1 MTNKNQEAFEQMNR
15 LTKAAKN
22 FYGDNYNPGTL
33 YPPRDTKF
41 LLDEEYIPF
50 DFDTDYDDTLYKEY
64 RRVRMLDNPFEYNQP
79 SALNQTIGAIYDL
92 GKNYRE
98 MTNHKFKYMDDY
110 HHCKANYEAIK
121 RGDYGYKTAKNLMFY
136 KELIDKPKNRY
147 IRGLSQQ
154 ETENDF
160 IHDSYINALGR
171 ARAKFGNYKN
181 SKDACA
187 EFRSNN
193 LAFPKELW

>member
-64 RRVRMLDNPFEYNQP
+64 RRVRMLDNPFEDSQLSGVKPPMQAQKSVQQTQP
-79 SALNQTIGAIYDL
+79 LISKQ
-92 GKNYRE
+92 
-98 MTNHKFKYMDDY
+98 
-110 HHCKANYEAIK
+110 
-121 RGDYGYKTAKNLMFY
+121 
-136 KELIDKPKNRY
+136 EL
-147 IRGLSQQ
+147 GLSLKL
-154 ETENDF
+154 
-160 IHDSYINALGR
+160 ALVSLLL
-171 ARAKFGNYKN
+171 KI
-181 SKDACA
+181 
-187 EFRSNN
+187 
-193 LAFPKELW
+193 